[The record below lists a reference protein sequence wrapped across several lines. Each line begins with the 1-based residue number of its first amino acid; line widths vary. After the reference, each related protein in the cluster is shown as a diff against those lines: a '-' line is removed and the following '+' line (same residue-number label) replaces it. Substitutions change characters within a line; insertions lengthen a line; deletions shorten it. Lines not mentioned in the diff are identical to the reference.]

1 MILKIKIQNASCT
14 HEKEPLKTA
23 FGFKGSALTC
33 LWQTVV
39 CLESETYRGVGLGV
53 QSVLWS
59 DAAVYRKYGEN
70 EGNCKMFALT
80 EYAVALCKGAEFENP
95 SELLDMLYPRLYEYA
110 KEITRC
116 NGLRKT
122 FVLNALVPV
131 DFAAWQLW
139 TKERQINSFDDIC
152 KFDGKRQSMLANIP
166 LITYNTSIEEIRHM
180 AKTGTAVFKIKIGSD
195 PMKNND
201 QDAMLS
207 WDKNRVTE
215 IHKTVKD
222 IETPYTESGRI
233 LYYLD
238 ANGRYDTKERLVM
251 LLDHIKEQG
260 FLDRIVLLE
269 EPFDEHNKVDVN
281 DLPVCIAADE
291 SAHSLEDVKERF
303 ELGYRALTLKP
314 IAKTLSLT
322 MDMADYARSKGMHC
336 FCADLTVN
344 PIMVSWNQNVASRLN
359 SIPGMCIGVIE
370 SNGEQNY
377 VNWETM
383 HKYHPMHDEQ
393 FTRSDKGI
401 FYTDDVFY
409 ESSGGVFG
417 ISEHFDT
424 LVKKE
429 ELSSERF

>member
-1 MILKIKIQNASCT
+1 MVQRIKISKASCAY
-14 HEKEPLKTA
+14 EKEPLKTA
-23 FGFKGSALTC
+23 FGFKGSALSC

-39 CLESETYRGVGLGV
+39 CLEGEIHRGVGLGV

-70 EGNCKMFALT
+70 DGNCKMFALT
-80 EYAVALCKGAEFENP
+80 EYAVALCEGVEFENP
-95 SELLDMLYPRLYEYA
+95 PELLDMLYPKLYEYA
-110 KEITRC
+110 REITGC
-116 NGLRKT
+116 VELRKT

-139 TKERQINSFDDIC
+139 AKERQKKNFDDIC

-166 LITYNTSIEEIRHM
+166 LITYNTSLEEIRHM
-180 AKTGTAVFKIKIGSD
+180 AETGTSVFKIKIGSD

-201 QDAMLS
+201 LDAMLS
-207 WDKNRVTE
+207 WDKNRLTE
-215 IHKTVKD
+215 IHRTVKD
-222 IETPYTESGRI
+222 VETPYTESRRI

-251 LLDHIKEQG
+251 LLDRIKEQG
-260 FLDRIVLLE
+260 FLDRVVLLE
-269 EPFDEHNKVDVN
+269 EPFDEYNKIDVS
-281 DLPVCIAADE
+281 DLPVCVDADE

-303 ELGYRALTLKP
+303 DLGYRALTLKP

-322 MDMADYARSKGMHC
+322 MRMADYARKKGMIC

-359 SIPGMCIGVIE
+359 SIPGMCIGVME

-383 HKYHPMHDEQ
+383 HRYHPMHDEQ

-401 FYTDDVFY
+401 FYANSVFY
-409 ESSGGVFG
+409 ESSGGVFE
-417 ISEHFDT
+417 ISEHFDA
-424 LVKKE
+424 LVKNE
-429 ELSSERF
+429 ELSSE